1 MGVEQGQ
8 IGKTEGMA
16 EVNKNQDPGADSLSV
31 ARPYRPL
38 SLRARLILLLFVIAI
53 PLTGMALG
61 FQKMI
66 ASYSASYDAILANLK
81 TANEYN
87 IKFKSDMEYSMYRV
101 MIGLIDAEQ
110 FENGD
115 IVEGETKYATVVK
128 NPHSLIAS
136 ARQAFGTTIEREPGS
151 DCDIKIRGILS
162 CLDSLERAV
171 DKMIGN
177 AAAGGYYDENVN
189 IWENDIQGLCS
200 MIQDYITQYTYY
212 EMINMEQLQKEL
224 KVQMADQ
231 MQSYLALLLVVLVVG
246 MFLAVTI
253 TKSITEPLQQLQRTA
268 EQLGR
273 GNLNARARTGGLE
286 EINVLARAFNQMSDR
301 IRRLLDK
308 TRQEQ
313 KNLRELELRLHQ
325 EQISPH
331 FLYNT
336 LEGIRAEAL
345 IAGVDSIAEMTEA
358 LATFFRYTISDL
370 ENLVTME
377 DELANIENYYYIQ
390 QFRFGSKLDLKIQYD
405 RDPDDEF
412 TEMDFLQCKLPK
424 LTLQPIV
431 ENSIY
436 HGIER
441 KIGKGH
447 LVIRISASEER
458 LYIRIS
464 DDGQGM
470 TDAKLKELNE
480 KLRRLGDETDD
491 PEKDGEKKQ
500 TRGGIAVVNVNRRI
514 KLLFGEEYGIHVYS
528 KEGVGTDVVVELPL
542 VREENRQGGWR

>member
-16 EVNKNQDPGADSLSV
+16 EVNKNQDPGADSLSA

-313 KNLRELELRLHQ
+313 KNLRFRYLAVEVCTADCMHPKCSRLRSRRYRNLHQ

-336 LEGIRAEAL
+336 L
-345 IAGVDSIAEMTEA
+345 DSIVWMAEGGNNRQVVEMTTD
-358 LATFFRYTISDL
+358 LSDFFRTVLSGGRDFITIEEEESH
-370 ENLVTME
+370 
-377 DELANIENYYYIQ
+377 IRSY
-390 QFRFGSKLDLKIQYD
+390 LKIQKIRYEDILDYSIEIEPSIRHRIVLKMLLQPLVENALYHGIKNKRGGGCIVLRGYED
-405 RDPDDEF
+405 RNGLVFEVEDDGIG
-412 TEMDFLQCKLPK
+412 MDEAELAAVRAK
-424 LTLQPIV
+424 LTLEPEEELAPIGSGGFGLHNVAQRIQMYYGDQAEILV
-431 ENSIY
+431 ESEKN
-436 HGIER
+436 
-441 KIGKGH
+441 IGTCFK
-447 LVIRISASEER
+447 V
-458 LYIRIS
+458 Y
-464 DDGQGM
+464 
-470 TDAKLKELNE
+470 
-480 KLRRLGDETDD
+480 LGNQ
-491 PEKDGEKKQ
+491 KK
-500 TRGGIAVVNVNRRI
+500 
-514 KLLFGEEYGIHVYS
+514 S
-528 KEGVGTDVVVELPL
+528 
-542 VREENRQGGWR
+542 

>member
-8 IGKTEGMA
+8 IGKTEEMA
-16 EVNKNQDPGADSLSV
+16 DLNKNQDPGVDSLSA

-171 DKMIGN
+171 DKMIEN

-231 MQSYLALLLVVLVVG
+231 MQSYLALLLVVLVIG

-336 LEGIRAEAL
+336 LDTMSGIANAQNCPMVSGMCHSL
-345 IAGVDSIAEMTEA
+345 SAI
-358 LATFFRYTISDL
+358 FRYSLNMTDELSTVQNEMAHVRNYLYVMDVRNGSTIAYDYQIDSDTL
-370 ENLVTME
+370 ADQMPRICIQPVVENALTHGLRNVRRKDKKLLIRSEHVNENLVITVQDNGAGMDAE
-377 DELANIENYYYIQ
+377 SMNRL
-390 QFRFGSKLDLKIQYD
+390 LDQNDMK
-405 RDPDDEF
+405 R
-412 TEMDFLQCKLPK
+412 
-424 LTLQPIV
+424 V
-431 ENSIY
+431 ESGISI
-436 HGIER
+436 GI
-441 KIGKGH
+441 
-447 LVIRISASEER
+447 L
-458 LYIRIS
+458 
-464 DDGQGM
+464 
-470 TDAKLKELNE
+470 
-480 KLRRLGDETDD
+480 
-491 PEKDGEKKQ
+491 
-500 TRGGIAVVNVNRRI
+500 NVNARLKR
-514 KLLFGEEYGIHVYS
+514 LFGEKYGLHIES
-528 KEGVGTDVVVELPL
+528 TAGEGTTVTITVPAVST
-542 VREENRQGGWR
+542 ENSGDMENV